1 MPEIINN
8 ITNEEDYFKMVVIPF
23 EFLTETNEFEFLF
36 EVAKDKIIACLAYE
50 QTTAC
55 LNAC

>member
-1 MPEIINN
+1 VPEIINN

-36 EVAKDKIIACLAYE
+36 EVAKDKIIACLEHSYNKYSNI
-50 QTTAC
+50 
-55 LNAC
+55 L